1 MSMKDFFH
9 RAQAPAR
16 CVGAHSVRG
25 LVLDVWRLAFGLPG
39 MRAVGGC
46 ISLLVLLSAGVAAPA
61 SSGNDVVFKALA
73 DELKRSMTLHLDEL
87 DRPYFVQYGVDDN
100 ITYSLTAA
108 YGALVNADRNHS
120 RVLHTQVRVGSPEL
134 DNSNFVGRGGG
145 RVGGVT
151 DLPTED
157 DYLALRQAIWRSTDK
172 HFKDGVETLSQKRAY
187 LKDRTVEDRP
197 PDFSKAAPAT
207 AVRDRMTLSFKDA
220 VWEDYTRR
228 ISAKFREFPHLESS
242 EVSLL
247 AGVENRY
254 LLNSEGSQLRNGDT
268 ETVLRVSADALT
280 DDGERLSDQL
290 SYFAPTP
297 EALPPMEEILADLVQ
312 MANRLAAARRAP
324 ILQDYTGPVLFEGQA
339 ATQLFRQL
347 LARGITGQADA
358 VGSQRRTSSGSDDLE
373 NRLGKR
379 ILPTS
384 FQIYDDPRREK
395 FRKYFLAGHYEYD
408 DEGVPAQ
415 RVNIVVNGKLEGMVM
430 GRAPTK
436 QFALSNGH
444 GRRGGGDSM
453 RSAVGCLF
461 IEATNGVS
469 AAELKKQLRDA
480 ADGEGLK
487 YGLRV
492 EGIQSRS
499 GGSGAS
505 GFFARGAARGG
516 SRTVGDPISIYRVY
530 VADGREELVRGCEFN
545 SLEVQ
550 SLRRT
555 LAAGNADTVT
565 VQNSVIGATPSS
577 SIIAPAILMGE
588 VELSR
593 IKQEAEKKPFL
604 EAPLARK
611 TVER

>member
-1 MSMKDFFH
+1 MKSKSS
-9 RAQAPAR
+9 
-16 CVGAHSVRG
+16 GALRWLAKGASAV
-25 LVLDVWRLAFGLPG
+25 LVLA
-39 MRAVGGC
+39 
-46 ISLLVLLSAGVAAPA
+46 AGVAAP
-61 SSGNDVVFKALA
+61 SPGDGDGDLVFKALA
-73 DELKRSMTLHLDEL
+73 DELKRSMTLHLEDL
-87 DRPYFVQYGVDDN
+87 DRPYFIQYGVDDN
-100 ITYSLTAA
+100 ITYSLSAA
-108 YGALVNADRNHS
+108 YGALINVDRNHS
-120 RVLHTQVRVGSPEL
+120 RVLHSQVRVGNPEL
-134 DNSNFVGRGGG
+134 DNSNFTGRGGG

-157 DYLALRQAIWRSTDK
+157 DYLALRQSIWRATDK
-172 HFKDGVETLSQKRAY
+172 HFKDGIETLSQKRAY
-187 LKDRTVEDRP
+187 LKDRTMEDRP
-197 PDFSKAAPAT
+197 ADFSKATPAT
-207 AVRDRMTLSFKDA
+207 VVRELVQLPFQNA
-220 VWEDYTRR
+220 VWEGYVRR
-228 ISAKFREFPHLESS
+228 ISAKFREFPQLESS

-254 LLNSEGSQLRNGDT
+254 LLNSEGSRLRDGDT
-268 ETVLRVSADALT
+268 EALLRISAEVLA

-297 EALPPMEEILADLVQ
+297 EALPPAEEVLADLAQ
-312 MANRLAAARRAP
+312 MAQRLGAARRAP
-324 ILQDYTGPVLFEGQA
+324 VLQDYSGPVLFEGQA

-373 NRLGKR
+373 NRLAKR

-384 FQIYDDPRREK
+384 FQIYDDPQPEK
-395 FRKYFLAGHYEYD
+395 FGKYFLAGHYAYD

-436 QFALSNGH
+436 QFAFSNGH
-444 GRRGGGDSM
+444 GRRGGGDSV

-461 IEATNGVS
+461 VEATNGLS
-469 AAELKKQLRDA
+469 AVELKKQLLEA

-492 EGIQSRS
+492 EGIQSRT
-499 GGSGAS
+499 GGTGGA
-505 GFFARGAARGG
+505 GFFTRGGARGAA
-516 SRTVGDPISIYRVY
+516 RTVGDPISIYRVY
-530 VADGREELVRGCEFN
+530 VADGREELIRGCEFN

-555 LAAGNADTVT
+555 LAAGNASTAT

-577 SIIAPAILMGE
+577 SIIAPAILIGE

-604 EAPLARK
+604 ESPLARK
-611 TVER
+611 SR